1 MAIQHRKN
9 SLSYKTLRGAKVGDI
24 FMSLIH
30 TCRLNSINPVEYL
43 TALRDHAKLML
54 KNPSQWL
61 PWTFRQTLQS
71 LDPG

>member
-1 MAIQHRKN
+1 
-9 SLSYKTLRGAKVGDI
+9 
-24 FMSLIH
+24 MSLIH